1 MCLCWTI
8 ILLLGLANS
17 DPDPVNPHVSAVG
30 VPGPPGG
37 HHLQHAGGGPAVVL
51 LPVELEHQQ
60 VPDVL
65 LRHQE
70 ERVGLIGRDLLFPAS
85 GGRRFGLA
93 G

>member
-1 MCLCWTI
+1 M
-8 ILLLGLANS
+8 LGLANS

-37 HHLQHAGGGPAVVL
+37 HHLQHAGGGPAIVL
-51 LPVELEHQQ
+51 LPVELEHQE

-70 ERVGLIGRDLLFPAS
+70 EREGLIGRDLLFPAS